1 MIRAALDVV
10 STWAIPVLLAGIPA
24 LALARGVKVYPVF
37 VEGAKE
43 GFATAVRIIPALV
56 AIFEALGMLRAS
68 GAMDAAAAALAPV
81 TSALGLPASV
91 LPLVL
96 VRPLSGGAAL
106 GVVGD
111 VLRSEGPDGYAG
123 RLASVM
129 AGSTETTFYVL
140 AVYMGA
146 AGITRYR
153 QALPAA
159 LLADLAG
166 FAAAIVTVR
175 LLLGGP

>member
-1 MIRAALDVV
+1 VLRGVLEAISV
-10 STWAIPVLLAGIPA
+10 WAIPLVVAGVPLHA
-24 LALARGVKVYPVF
+24 LTRKVKVYPVF

-43 GFATAVRIIPALV
+43 GFQVAVRVIPPLV
-56 AIFEALGMLRAS
+56 AVVVALGMLRAS
-68 GAMDAAAAALAPV
+68 GAMDGLAAILSPL
-81 TSALGLPASV
+81 TSRIGIPASV
-91 LPLVL
+91 LPMVL

-106 GVVGD
+106 GVVAD
-111 VLRSEGPDGYAG
+111 VLRSEGPDSYAG

-140 AVYMGA
+140 AVYFGA
-146 AGITRYR
+146 VGVTRYR

-166 FAAAIVTVR
+166 FAASVVAVR
-175 LLLGGP
+175 FLFGP

>member
-1 MIRAALDVV
+1 MRTLVELA
-10 STWAIPVLLAGIPA
+10 SRWAIPLLVAGIPLYA
-24 LALARGVKVYPVF
+24 LLRGVNVYGAF
-37 VEGAKE
+37 VAGAKE
-43 GFATAVRIIPALV
+43 GFETGVRIVPPLV
-56 AIFEALGMLRAS
+56 AILVALAVLRTS
-68 GAMDAAAAALAPV
+68 GAMDLLAGALAPV
-81 TSALGLPASV
+81 TSRVGIPASV
-91 LPLVL
+91 LPLLL

-111 VLRSEGPDGYAG
+111 VLRAEGPDGYAG

-146 AGITRYR
+146 AGISRYR
-153 QALPAA
+153 HALPAA

-166 FAAAIVTVR
+166 FAAAVVAVR
-175 LLLGGP
+175 LVLCG

>member
-1 MIRAALDVV
+1 MFRGVLEAISV
-10 STWAIPVLLAGIPA
+10 WAIPLVVAGVPLYA
-24 LALARGVKVYPVF
+24 LTRKVKVYPVF

-43 GFATAVRIIPALV
+43 GFQVAVRVIPPLV
-56 AIFEALGMLRAS
+56 AVVVALGMLRAS
-68 GAMDAAAAALAPV
+68 GAMDGLATLLAPL
-81 TSALGLPASV
+81 TSRIGIPASV
-91 LPLVL
+91 LPMVL

-106 GVVGD
+106 GVVAD
-111 VLRSEGPDGYAG
+111 VLRSEGPDSYAG

-140 AVYMGA
+140 AVYFGA
-146 AGITRYR
+146 VGVTRYR

-166 FAAAIVTVR
+166 FAASVVAVR
-175 LLLGGP
+175 FLFGP

>member
-1 MIRAALDVV
+1 VFRSVLEAV
-10 STWAIPVLLAGIPA
+10 SVWAIPLVVAGVPLYA
-24 LALARGVKVYPVF
+24 LTRKVKVYPVF

-43 GFATAVRIIPALV
+43 GFQVAVRVIPPLV
-56 AIFEALGMLRAS
+56 AVVVALGMLRAS
-68 GAMDAAAAALAPV
+68 GAMDGMAALVAPL
-81 TSALGLPASV
+81 TSRIGVPASV
-91 LPLVL
+91 LPMVL

-106 GVVGD
+106 GVVAD
-111 VLRSEGPDGYAG
+111 VLRSEGSDSYAG

-140 AVYMGA
+140 AVYFGA
-146 AGITRYR
+146 VGVSRYR

-166 FAAAIVTVR
+166 FAASVVAVR
-175 LLLGGP
+175 FLFGP

>member
-1 MIRAALDVV
+1 VFRSALEAISV
-10 STWAIPVLLAGIPA
+10 WAIPLVVAGVPLYA
-24 LALARGVKVYPVF
+24 LTRKVKVYPVF

-43 GFATAVRIIPALV
+43 GFQVAVRVIPPLV
-56 AIFEALGMLRAS
+56 AVVVALGMLRAS
-68 GAMDAAAAALAPV
+68 GAMDGLAALLAPL
-81 TSALGLPASV
+81 TSRIGIPASV
-91 LPLVL
+91 LPMVL

-106 GVVGD
+106 GVVAD
-111 VLRSEGPDGYAG
+111 VLRSEGPDSYAG

-140 AVYMGA
+140 AVYFGA
-146 AGITRYR
+146 VGVTRYR

-166 FAAAIVTVR
+166 FAASVVAVR
-175 LLLGGP
+175 FLFGP

>member
-1 MIRAALDVV
+1 VLRAALDAV
-10 STWAIPVLLAGIPA
+10 SAWAVPLLLAGIPA
-24 LALARGVKVYPVF
+24 LALARRVRVYPAF

-43 GFATAVRIIPALV
+43 GFETAVRVMPPLV
-56 AIFEALGMLRAS
+56 AILVALGMLRAS
-68 GAMDAAAAALAPV
+68 GAMDSLAALLAPV
-81 TSALGLPASV
+81 TGRLGLPASV

-111 VLRSEGPDGYAG
+111 VLRSEGADGYAG

-140 AVYMGA
+140 AVYFGA
-146 AGITRYR
+146 VGVSRYR

-166 FAAAIVTVR
+166 FTAAVIAVR
-175 LLLGGP
+175 LVFGP

>member
-1 MIRAALDVV
+1 MLRAALEAV
-10 STWAIPVLLAGIPA
+10 STWSIPLLVAGIPA
-24 LALARGVKVYPVF
+24 YALARGVKVYPAF
-37 VEGAKE
+37 LEGAKE
-43 GFATAVRIIPALV
+43 GFQVAVRVIPPLV
-56 AIFEALGMLRAS
+56 AVFVALGMIRAS
-68 GAMDAAAAALAPV
+68 GALEAFAGAVAPV
-81 TSALGLPASV
+81 TGWLGIPPSV
-91 LPLVL
+91 LPLVV

-140 AVYMGA
+140 SVYFGAV
-146 AGITRYR
+146 GISRYR
-153 QALPAA
+153 QALPAG

-166 FAAAIVTVR
+166 FAASVVAVR
-175 LLLGGP
+175 LLFGP

>member
-1 MIRAALDVV
+1 MRAALDAISV
-10 STWAIPVLLAGIPA
+10 WAIPVLVAGIPA
-24 LALARGVKVYPVF
+24 FALARRVRVYPAF
-37 VEGAKE
+37 LEGARE
-43 GFATAVRIIPALV
+43 GFETGVRIIPPLV
-56 AIFEALGMLRAS
+56 AVFVALGMLRAS
-68 GAMDAAAAALAPV
+68 GALEALTGLLAPV
-81 TSALGLPASV
+81 LVPLGLPASV

-140 AVYMGA
+140 AVYFGA
-146 AGITRYR
+146 AGVTRYR
-153 QALPAA
+153 HALPAA

-166 FAAAIVTVR
+166 FAAAIVVVR
-175 LLLGGP
+175 LLFGP

>member
-1 MIRAALDVV
+1 MLRAALDAV
-10 STWAIPVLLAGIPA
+10 SAWAIPVLLAGIPA
-24 LALARGVKVYPVF
+24 LALARRVRLYPAF
-37 VEGAKE
+37 LEGAKE
-43 GFATAVRIIPALV
+43 GFETAVRIIPPLV
-56 AIFEALGMLRAS
+56 AVFVALGMLRAS
-68 GAMDAAAAALAPV
+68 GALDAAARLLAPATDLV
-81 TSALGLPASV
+81 GVPASV

-106 GVVGD
+106 GVVAD
-111 VLRSEGPDGYAG
+111 VLRAEGPDGHAG

-140 AVYMGA
+140 AVYFGA
-146 AGITRYR
+146 VGVTRYR

-166 FAAAIVTVR
+166 FAAAVAAVR
-175 LLLGGP
+175 LVFGP

>member
-1 MIRAALDVV
+1 VLRGVLEAV
-10 STWAIPVLLAGIPA
+10 SVWAIPLVVAGIPLYA
-24 LALARGVKVYPVF
+24 LTRKVKVYPVF

-43 GFATAVRIIPALV
+43 GFQVAVRVIPPLV
-56 AIFEALGMLRAS
+56 AVVVALGMLRAS
-68 GAMDAAAAALAPV
+68 GAMDGLAALLAPL
-81 TSALGLPASV
+81 TSRIGIPASV
-91 LPLVL
+91 LPMVL

-106 GVVGD
+106 GVVAD
-111 VLRSEGPDGYAG
+111 VLRSEGSDSYAG

-140 AVYMGA
+140 AVYFGA
-146 AGITRYR
+146 VGVSRYR

-166 FAAAIVTVR
+166 FAASVVAVR
-175 LLLGGP
+175 FLFGP

>member
-1 MIRAALDVV
+1 MLRGALEAL
-10 STWAIPVLLAGIPA
+10 SIWAIPLVVAGVPLYA
-24 LALARGVKVYPVF
+24 LTRKVKVYPVF

-43 GFATAVRIIPALV
+43 GFQIAVRVIPPLV
-56 AIFEALGMLRAS
+56 AVVVALGMLRAS
-68 GAMDAAAAALAPV
+68 GAMDGLAAVLAPL
-81 TSALGLPASV
+81 TSRIGIPASV
-91 LPLVL
+91 LPMVL

-106 GVVGD
+106 GVVAD
-111 VLRSEGPDGYAG
+111 VLRSEGADSYAG

-140 AVYMGA
+140 AVYFGA
-146 AGITRYR
+146 VGVSRYR

-166 FAAAIVTVR
+166 FAASVVAVR
-175 LLLGGP
+175 FLFGP

>member
-1 MIRAALDVV
+1 VFRSALEAISV
-10 STWAIPVLLAGIPA
+10 WAIPLVVAMVPLYA
-24 LALARGVKVYPVF
+24 LTRKVKVYPVF

-43 GFATAVRIIPALV
+43 GFQVAIRVIPPLV
-56 AIFEALGMLRAS
+56 AVVVALGMLRAS
-68 GAMDAAAAALAPV
+68 GAMDALAALLAPL
-81 TSALGLPASV
+81 TSRIGIPASV
-91 LPLVL
+91 LPMVL

-106 GVVGD
+106 GVVAD
-111 VLRSEGPDGYAG
+111 VLRSEGPDSYAG

-140 AVYMGA
+140 AVYFGA
-146 AGITRYR
+146 VGVTRYR

-166 FAAAIVTVR
+166 FAASVVAVR
-175 LLLGGP
+175 FLFGP

>member
-1 MIRAALDVV
+1 VLRGVLEAISVWASPLVVAGVPLHAL
-10 STWAIPVLLAGIPA
+10 T
-24 LALARGVKVYPVF
+24 RKVKVYPVF

-43 GFATAVRIIPALV
+43 GFQVAVRVIPPLV
-56 AIFEALGMLRAS
+56 AVVVALGMLRAS
-68 GAMDAAAAALAPV
+68 GAMDGLAAILSPL
-81 TSALGLPASV
+81 TSRIGIPASV
-91 LPLVL
+91 LPMVL

-106 GVVGD
+106 GVVAD
-111 VLRSEGPDGYAG
+111 VLRSEGPDSYAG

-140 AVYMGA
+140 AVYFGA
-146 AGITRYR
+146 VGVTRYR

-166 FAAAIVTVR
+166 FAASVVAVR
-175 LLLGGP
+175 FLFGP

>member
-1 MIRAALDVV
+1 VLRGALDAV
-10 STWAIPVLLAGIPA
+10 SAWAIPLLVAGIP
-24 LALARGVKVYPVF
+24 LLGLARRVKVYPAF

-43 GFATAVRIIPALV
+43 GFQTAVRILPPLV
-56 AIFEALGMLRAS
+56 AIFVALGMLRAS
-68 GAMDAAAAALAPV
+68 GAMDAFTRALAPLIG
-81 TSALGLPASV
+81 AAGIPASV
-91 LPLVL
+91 VPLLV
-96 VRPLSGGAAL
+96 VRPLSGGGAL

-111 VLRSEGPDGYAG
+111 VLRSDGPDSYAG

-146 AGITRYR
+146 AGVTRYR
-153 QALPAA
+153 HALPAG

-166 FAAAIVTVR
+166 MAAAVIVVR
-175 LLLGGP
+175 LVFGP